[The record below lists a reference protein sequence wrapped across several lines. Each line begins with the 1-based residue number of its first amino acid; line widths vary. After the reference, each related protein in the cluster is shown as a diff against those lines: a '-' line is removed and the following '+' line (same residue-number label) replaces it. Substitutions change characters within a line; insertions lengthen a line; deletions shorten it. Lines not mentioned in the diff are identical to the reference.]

1 MKGAGEGSELLLEN
15 SHPDQSRKDDE
26 FMEYIDPSKMDIVE
40 DEASRDRVVAE
51 MRARISPQHQT
62 SYIYEAYTDEYLNDC
77 ILTDNIREMDQALWD
92 ASVVVME
99 EWEGTFARNPKNPGT
114 TSKIEHGIDLKPGAE
129 MPKSMPMFRR
139 SKPDR
144 ELIAEWINWM
154 LHNGMIERSQATSFQ
169 NLLVI
174 RKPGKEPRV
183 CFDARAVNS
192 ITISDEY
199 PPHRIDALLARLK
212 YCVIFSSLDAASG
225 FWQIPIK
232 EKDRHKTAFR
242 TELGVFHFLVM
253 PFGLKNAPA
262 TFTRFMTESF
272 QGLHELMKI
281 YMDDLLIHSR
291 SITNHPKHLRKIF
304 QTCRENG
311 IKLRLSKC
319 EFLKEEVR
327 MLGYKV
333 NSLGITKNHDKIEA
347 ILQYGILVAGK
358 KRLVSIAQLRCFV
371 GMCQWYRTFHHMFA
385 DQIQVL
391 TDLLK
396 KGKSVKKDW
405 NKDHQMAFEN
415 LKSMLAE
422 KSLLYY
428 PDESKPFLLQTDA
441 SAYAIGGALM
451 QLQLLN
457 GEEIYH
463 VVEFFSRSLI
473 ARERNYSVSEK
484 EFLAILVCTEKW
496 KHYLWQ
502 KFSVITDH
510 KPLLSMTTTDKARLQ
525 RWALRLTPFDFT
537 IAWSPGV
544 EMALPDALSRDPG
557 LDVLFVI
564 KTECPYGT
572 GEKES
577 FSLSCQIRSPP
588 DKSEGTTNP
597 EETHTYFSHLEEDDV
612 LVKSPTD
619 YSDEPPVFEYWTE
632 PLSSEHLNKLA
643 TSYHNPT
650 PLSVSM
656 VYSEPTDEKALS
668 LITIHPTRR
677 IRDLEAEGERLLDQI
692 TESWGKEIT
701 TSDILR
707 PGTPSF
713 FQEQRLDERLQ
724 AIINQI
730 EKRKTPLL
738 NNDAY
743 FICPTTGLL
752 MWRNK
757 EGANRIVVP
766 DQMVNNILWLHH
778 EHPLAGHPMGD
789 KMMQS
794 IRTTFYIPHLRK
806 RVKDWVDNCQCTRA
820 KAKMR
825 GKAGLTLSRPIPEIF
840 AWVVIDI
847 VGAFPRSRRGNTYW
861 LTLMDPF
868 TKDLE
873 LIPLRGKSAPGIAKA
888 ILEHWICRRGCPR
901 VLLSDNAKEF
911 LGNIVKDLCKMI
923 HVHHQTVTAYHHP
936 SQGLIE
942 RVHSYAESILRSS
955 RTKTLSE
962 WDTWLPFIRFAIM
975 THEID
980 NSGVSPFQVVYGLK
994 PILPA
999 DLSTGTVVIPT
1010 SMREYYKTAQE
1021 IMTKTRTYFR
1031 VQRAKTRI
1039 TNRLKRDRLDKRFRS
1054 KFEVG
1059 QDVFVTRPSYTRQ
1072 DGVKAIAKII
1082 GPFRGPYKVAAVDSH
1097 NGVDVDIDGEIKH
1110 FNVSQINISRKV
1122 LDRPPPVYD
1131 EDTLVPQPPASGDKT
1146 QSIPM
1151 PTNSARGDDEGKRA
1165 NKKHTKPKTT
1175 SSKTTEKLMYQ
1186 IHHDTMSQRN
1196 YATQLINIQD
1206 IVHIMLFATAKN
1218 NDYHPIW
1225 FSSEN
1230 PDKSVASKSK
1240 PKPTTEHPVWEKWI
1254 IPRDSTWIP
1263 IGKPQLSLKKLD
1275 RKVLKSNKPSNT

>member
-1 MKGAGEGSELLLEN
+1 
-15 SHPDQSRKDDE
+15 
-26 FMEYIDPSKMDIVE
+26 
-40 DEASRDRVVAE
+40 
-51 MRARISPQHQT
+51 
-62 SYIYEAYTDEYLNDC
+62 
-77 ILTDNIREMDQALWD
+77 
-92 ASVVVME
+92 
-99 EWEGTFARNPKNPGT
+99 
-114 TSKIEHGIDLKPGAE
+114 
-129 MPKSMPMFRR
+129 
-139 SKPDR
+139 
-144 ELIAEWINWM
+144 
-154 LHNGMIERSQATSFQ
+154 
-169 NLLVI
+169 
-174 RKPGKEPRV
+174 
-183 CFDARAVNS
+183 
-192 ITISDEY
+192 
-199 PPHRIDALLARLK
+199 
-212 YCVIFSSLDAASG
+212 
-225 FWQIPIK
+225 
-232 EKDRHKTAFR
+232 
-242 TELGVFHFLVM
+242 
-253 PFGLKNAPA
+253 
-262 TFTRFMTESF
+262 
-272 QGLHELMKI
+272 
-281 YMDDLLIHSR
+281 
-291 SITNHPKHLRKIF
+291 
-304 QTCRENG
+304 
-311 IKLRLSKC
+311 
-319 EFLKEEVR
+319 
-327 MLGYKV
+327 
-333 NSLGITKNHDKIEA
+333 
-347 ILQYGILVAGK
+347 
-358 KRLVSIAQLRCFV
+358 
-371 GMCQWYRTFHHMFA
+371 
-385 DQIQVL
+385 
-391 TDLLK
+391 
-396 KGKSVKKDW
+396 
-405 NKDHQMAFEN
+405 
-415 LKSMLAE
+415 
-422 KSLLYY
+422 
-428 PDESKPFLLQTDA
+428 
-441 SAYAIGGALM
+441 
-451 QLQLLN
+451 
-457 GEEIYH
+457 
-463 VVEFFSRSLI
+463 
-473 ARERNYSVSEK
+473 
-484 EFLAILVCTEKW
+484 
-496 KHYLWQ
+496 
-502 KFSVITDH
+502 
-510 KPLLSMTTTDKARLQ
+510 
-525 RWALRLTPFDFT
+525 
-537 IAWSPGV
+537 
-544 EMALPDALSRDPG
+544 MALPDALSRDPG

-564 KTECPYGT
+564 KTECSYGT

-730 EKRKTPLL
+730 EKRKTPRL

-757 EGANRIVVP
+757 ERANRIVVP

-847 VGAFPRSRRGNTYW
+847 VGAFPRSRRGNIYW